1 MGRTPEPVIE
11 IRETFTVPA
20 TPAEVYAV
28 LSDPE
33 AVVECVQGA
42 SLGATHE
49 DGSIDGMITVRFSA
63 MRVAFKG
70 RFKLDLEP
78 EIMRGTVTASGKD
91 RQGGTKFTAT
101 ASFDIASLDEG
112 AAEVTAAGEVVVTGR
127 MASAIA
133 SAASAVVRRMTAEFV
148 EALSRRCASGSAMIG
163 PVGASAGPV
172 SDEAGVGPT
181 PAGSTLSPAGRS
193 AVAVLL
199 LHGFGGSPSTLRKWG
214 EALAE
219 AGATVSVPRLPGHG
233 TRWKDLNAT
242 GFDDWAAVADAALT
256 SLRAEHDEVYVMGL
270 SLGALLA
277 MKLAETR
284 GPDIAGLVLVNP
296 LVTAVAGTPRW
307 LGLAVMLRRS
317 ARAVAPNDASKPGT
331 QDVGYGRI
339 ALRAAASLRRSAAG
353 VVARLAAVRQPVLLV
368 TSSDDHVVP
377 ASDADLVAAGLT
389 AAPVRRVR
397 YANSYH
403 LIPVDHDAPALF
415 AESISFLQAHGLVK
429 PSA

>member
-1 MGRTPEPVIE
+1 MIE
-11 IRETFTVPA
+11 IREKFTVPA
-20 TPAEVYAV
+20 TPADVYAV

-49 DGSIDGMITVRFSA
+49 DGSIDGMMTVKFSA
-63 MRVAFKG
+63 MRVIFKG

-91 RQGGTKFTAT
+91 GQGGTKFTAA

-112 AAEVTAAGEVVVTGR
+112 AAAEVTAAGEVVVTGR

-133 SAASAVVRRMTAEFV
+133 SAAGAVVRRMTAEFV
-148 EALSRRCASGSAMIG
+148 EALSRRCASGPVMIDPAAVPG
-163 PVGASAGPV
+163 EAVL
-172 SDEAGVGPT
+172 DEAGAGETDAGAT
-181 PAGSTLSPAGRS
+181 PAGSAPSPADRPG
-193 AVAVLL
+193 VAVLV

-219 AGATVSVPRLPGHG
+219 AGAAVSVPRLPGHG
-233 TRWKDLNAT
+233 TRWKDLNET
-242 GFDDWAAVADAALT
+242 GFDDWAAAADTAVT
-256 SLRAEHDEVYVMGL
+256 SLRAEHDEVYVMGV

-277 MKLAETR
+277 LRLAETR

-307 LGLAVMLRRS
+307 LGLAAMLRRS
-317 ARAVAPNDASKPGT
+317 ARAAAPNDVKRPGT
-331 QDVGYGRI
+331 QDVGYDRI

-353 VVARLAAVRQPVLLV
+353 VIARLASVRQPVLLV
-368 TSSDDHVVP
+368 TSSEDHVVP

-403 LIPVDHDAPALF
+403 LIPVDNDAPALF
-415 AESISFLQAHGLVK
+415 TESVSFIQAHGRVK

>member
-1 MGRTPEPVIE
+1 MIE
-11 IRETFTVPA
+11 IREKFTVPA
-20 TPAEVYAV
+20 TPADVYAV

-49 DGSIDGMITVRFSA
+49 DGSIDGMMTVKFSA
-63 MRVAFKG
+63 MRVVFKG

-91 RQGGTKFTAT
+91 GQGGTKFTAA

-112 AAEVTAAGEVVVTGR
+112 AAAQVTAAGEVVVTGR

-133 SAASAVVRRMTAEFV
+133 SAAGAVVRRMTAEFV
-148 EALSRRCASGSAMIG
+148 EALSRRCASGPVMIG
-163 PVGASAGPV
+163 PAAVPGEAVPG
-172 SDEAGVGPT
+172 EAGAGETEAGAT
-181 PAGSTLSPAGRS
+181 PAGSASSPADRP
-193 AVAVLL
+193 AVAVLV
-199 LHGFGGSPSTLRKWG
+199 LHGFGGSPGTLRKWG

-219 AGATVSVPRLPGHG
+219 AGAAVSVPRLPGHG
-233 TRWKDLNAT
+233 TRWKDLNGT
-242 GFDDWAAVADAALT
+242 GFDDWAAAADTAVT
-256 SLRAEHDEVYVMGL
+256 SLRAGHEEVYVMGV

-277 MKLAETR
+277 LRLAETR

-307 LGLAVMLRRS
+307 LGLAAMLRRS
-317 ARAVAPNDASKPGT
+317 ARAVAPNDVKKPGT
-331 QDVGYGRI
+331 QDVGYDRI

-368 TSSDDHVVP
+368 TSSEDHVVP
-377 ASDADLVAAGLT
+377 ASDADLVAVGLT

-403 LIPVDHDAPALF
+403 LIPVDNDAPALF
-415 AESISFLQAHGLVK
+415 TESVSFIQARGRVK
-429 PSA
+429 RPA